1 MSSTTAATGGASAA
15 AAVVS
20 SGATV
25 GIVTPVGIIRVPVAV
40 CIAVGVIRIAVGVR
54 AGVAVVVRLVAAG
67 CCATVYGHAVPLV
80 GASCALERRAGAVGP
95 VAVVDRLALV
105 VQHRVSACGHYAGV

>member
-40 CIAVGVIRIAVGVR
+40 CIAVGVR
-54 AGVAVVVRLVAAG
+54 AAVAVVVRLVAAG